1 MLTYS
6 DEITVE
12 EYNDLRRS
20 VNWITVKDKRAQKAL
35 TNSFYKLIA
44 RKDGK
49 PVGMARIVSDGGY
62 TYFITDVIVRPECR
76 ESISARSLLIS
87 FWSTSRGML
96 WMMRRLWSA

>member
-44 RKDGK
+44 W
-49 PVGMARIVSDGGY
+49 
-62 TYFITDVIVRPECR
+62 R
-76 ESISARSLLIS
+76 ESSVTEATPISLP
-87 FWSTSRGML
+87 M
-96 WMMRRLWSA
+96 